1 MHYLGASTLVVPA
14 EVPRVPEVAV
24 LLGVLAGGVA
34 EVAVVAGGVVE
45 PARRPQELVLVR
57 RGVVVGAEL
66 REGPRV
72 GAPVLVGEGEQPL
85 GVVEEGRRVRPVDG
99 LVHQRRR
106 GHGGRGLRGHVAAG
120 GFRGDLDEGSLLGH
134 CLRTFPA
141 LVVCFGV
148 THLMM
153 ITSRR
158 SNLTF
163 RIGSVESWIIT
174 CMGSSESWIKATRG
188 NRSTRIGI
196 EQDRPPEDR

>member
-1 MHYLGASTLVVPA
+1 MNELWHMHYLGASTLVVPA

-85 GVVEEGRRVRPVDG
+85 GVVEEGRRVDEYVPLMG
-99 LVHQRRR
+99 LYTSDAAAMVAAVSAATSLP
-106 GHGGRGLRGHVAAG
+106 GDLVVILVRGLFSDIVSGRSQHLWSA
-120 GFRGDLDEGSLLGH
+120 LGSP
-134 CLRTFPA
+134 T
-141 LVVCFGV
+141 
-148 THLMM
+148 
-153 ITSRR
+153 
-158 SNLTF
+158 
-163 RIGSVESWIIT
+163 
-174 CMGSSESWIKATRG
+174 
-188 NRSTRIGI
+188 
-196 EQDRPPEDR
+196 